1 VSALPAA
8 PRSNDDG
15 TDQDDWDEHWDT
27 FGEAAKGNPA
37 NDYRHRVVTRLLGD
51 LPAGAVML
59 DIGCGQGQFALD
71 YAAARPRVRVR
82 GVEYSAEGVR
92 RARESAELRGLDAVF
107 DEVDLLRAVTPPPA
121 ADLATYAVCSEVL
134 EHVPDPVALVA
145 NARSLLAPGARV
157 VVTVPGGPRSA
168 FDQHIG
174 HYQHFTRRDLHDVLS
189 RGGLEVE
196 HVYRTGFPF
205 FNLYKLA
212 VVTRGERLVRDLQA
226 RQVVTEP
233 SLVERAV
240 VAAFRIGFRLN
251 VLDFPLGWQLAAV
264 ARNPEA
270 APC

>member
-1 VSALPAA
+1 VAPAA

-15 TDQDDWDEHWDT
+15 TDPDDWDDHWDT

-51 LPAGAVML
+51 LPPDAVLL
-59 DIGCGQGQFALD
+59 DVGCGQGQLALD
-71 YAAARPRVRVR
+71 YAAEHPRVRVR

-92 RARESAELRGLDAVF
+92 RARESARARELDVVF
-107 DEVDLLRAVTPPPA
+107 EERDLLQPVTPPA
-121 ADLATYAVCSEVL
+121 AGDLATYAVCSEVL
-134 EHVPDPVALVA
+134 EHVPDPVTLVA

-168 FDQHIG
+168 FDRHIG
-174 HYQHFTRRDLHDVLS
+174 HYRHFTRGDLRDVLE

-196 HVYRTGFPF
+196 RVYRTGFPF
-205 FNLYKLA
+205 FNVYKLA
-212 VVTRGERLVRDLQA
+212 VVARGERLVRDLQTREA
-226 RQVVTEP
+226 TTKP

-240 VAAFRIGFRLN
+240 VAAFRVGFRLN

-264 ARNPEA
+264 ARNPEV